1 MIDARLVPAAVIA
14 WGGSAW
20 LVVAGF
26 QWSLAIVI
34 LGLVVAGTWRWLPR
48 LGLIG
53 IVVALL
59 AVSIAWRTWNSD
71 QSVLPEHIG
80 HTVEV
85 EAVVRIDAREFNAW
99 GQSSTVVEVTVHAA
113 TINGQ
118 RWALRDRAVAFIAAG
133 VGEVSELVVGTRFAG
148 RATLVE
154 SDRSDRVVGLRVRS
168 IESSQQ
174 SAWWWSAS
182 ERVRQGVR
190 DAVREIDRPAAAL
203 VPALV
208 TGDESA
214 ISDQMS
220 DDFRRSGLTH
230 LLAVSGTNLTILL
243 VVVLSMVRWC
253 GGRRWLVVAAAISII
268 AFVLVARP
276 EPSVQRAA
284 VMGTIAALGLGR
296 GRRAGLRALSVAI
309 IALLVL
315 DPWLSR
321 TPGFN
326 LSVCATAGILVL
338 GGPFTERLERWLPRW
353 AATAVAIPL
362 AAHFACLPAV
372 ARLSGEVSLVAIFAN
387 VVAAPAVAP
396 ATVLGLFGGVVTL
409 LSEPLG
415 QLVAL
420 PGVLSAEVIVAA
432 GTWGAALDG
441 AALPWRPPWWVLVA
455 AMPFA
460 MLATGWVVAR
470 PVVTIGLCLGLTFA
484 MIRPPQPGWPPD
496 DWVMISCDV
505 GQGAATLIPTGQ
517 GEAIVIDVGI
527 ETRPI
532 DRCLSAA
539 GVERISALVFTHGD
553 ADHVGGWRGAVRGR
567 TVAAV
572 VQGPSGGPP
581 DAEIAAPVIEPEPGD
596 QFTIGETHIEVLW
609 PRGPR
614 GNANDESLVLLIE
627 VAGVS
632 ILATGDL
639 GEDAQRV
646 LGALHPHLTA
656 DVMTMPHHGSADLW
670 SGLFDLVGPRV
681 VTVSAGADNPYGHPA
696 PSALAEL
703 ISRGIA
709 FERTDL
715 VGDIVISRTPS
726 GDGSILV
733 GHR

>member
-1 MIDARLVPAAVIA
+1 MTDARLVPAALLA
-14 WGGSAW
+14 WVGAAW
-20 LVVAGF
+20 LVVAGIE
-26 QWSLAIVI
+26 WSLA
-34 LGLVVAGTWRWLPR
+34 VAGL
-48 LGLIG
+48 
-53 IVVALL
+53 ALL
-59 AVSIAWRTWNSD
+59 AACTAPRFARVGLVGIVIGLLAISIAWRTWNAD
-71 QSVLPEHIG
+71 QSVLSEHLGQSVDI
-80 HTVEV
+80 
-85 EAVVRIDAREFNAW
+85 EAVVRVDAREFDTW
-99 GQSSTVVEVTVHAA
+99 GQASAVVEVTVHAA
-113 TINGQ
+113 TVRGQ
-118 RWALRDRAVAFIAAG
+118 RWALRDRAVAFVPADVAAADD
-133 VGEVSELVVGTRFAG
+133 LVVGTRFTG
-148 RATLVE
+148 RATLTAA
-154 SDRSDRVVGLRVRS
+154 DRPDRVVGLRMRS
-168 IESSQQ
+168 IDSAEQT
-174 SAWWWSAS
+174 AWWWAAS

-190 DAVREIDRPAAAL
+190 DAVSGIDRPAAAL

-214 ISDQMS
+214 ISDQLS

-243 VVVLSMVRWC
+243 VVVLSLVRWG
-253 GGRRWLVVAAAISII
+253 GGRRWLVAAAIVSVI

-284 VMGTIAALGLGR
+284 VMGTIAVLGLGR
-296 GRRAGLRALSVAI
+296 GRRAGLRALSLAI
-309 IALLVL
+309 IVLLVL
-315 DPWLSR
+315 DPWLAR

-338 GGPFTERLERWLPRW
+338 AGPFADRLERWLPRW
-353 AATAVAIPL
+353 AATAIAVPL

-372 ARLSGEVSLVAIFAN
+372 ARLSGEVSVVAIFAN

-396 ATVLGLFGGVVTL
+396 ATVLGLFGGVVALVSPT
-409 LSEPLG
+409 LG

-441 AALPWRPPWWVLVA
+441 AALPWRPPWWILVA

-460 MLATGWVVAR
+460 MLATGWIVAR
-470 PVVTIGLCLGLTFA
+470 PTVAIGLCLGLTAA

-496 DWVMISCDV
+496 HWVVASCDV
-505 GQGAATLIPTGQ
+505 GQGAATIIATGP

-527 ETRPI
+527 ESRPV
-532 DRCLSAA
+532 DRCLSAL
-539 GVERISALVFTHGD
+539 GIDHISALVFTHGD

-567 TVAAV
+567 SVAEV
-572 VQGPSGGPP
+572 FEGPSGGPP
-581 DAEIAAPVIEPEPGD
+581 DADIDAPVRLPSPGER
-596 QFTIGETHIEVLW
+596 FAIGRAEVEVLW

-614 GNANDESLVLLIE
+614 PNVNDESLVLLIE

-639 GEDAQRV
+639 GADAQRV
-646 LGALHPHLTA
+646 LGALNPGLRA

-670 SGLFDLVGPRV
+670 PGLFDLVEPRI
-681 VTVSAGADNPYGHPA
+681 VTVSAGVDNPYGHPA

-703 ISRGIA
+703 VGRGIA

-715 VGDIVISRTPS
+715 VGDIVISTTESR
-726 GDGSILV
+726 GGSIRV